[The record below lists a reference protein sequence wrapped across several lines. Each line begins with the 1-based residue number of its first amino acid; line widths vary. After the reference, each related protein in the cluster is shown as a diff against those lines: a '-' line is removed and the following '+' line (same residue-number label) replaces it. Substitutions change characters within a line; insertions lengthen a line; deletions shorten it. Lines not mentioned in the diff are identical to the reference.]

1 MITILIIYYICSGI
15 IAVGYSSKYPQ
26 PSYYTLVD
34 FLIGFILIPIS
45 ILFTLGQLFYNFR
58 QKHN

>member
-15 IAVGYSSKYPQ
+15 IAVGYGSKFQQPNSS
-26 PSYYTLVD
+26 LID
-34 FLIGFILIPIS
+34 FLIGFIMIPIS
-45 ILFTLGQLFYNFR
+45 ILYTLGQVFYNFR